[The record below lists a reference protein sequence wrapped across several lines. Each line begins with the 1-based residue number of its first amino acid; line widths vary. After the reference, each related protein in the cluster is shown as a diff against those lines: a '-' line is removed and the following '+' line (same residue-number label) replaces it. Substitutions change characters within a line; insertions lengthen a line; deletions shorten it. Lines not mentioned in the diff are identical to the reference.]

1 MAGIEYRVKLENAD
15 WLVSNVKCAA
25 TCPVHTRSGN
35 YITLIAEGRFEEA
48 YWYARM
54 PNPFASTCGR
64 ICAHPCET
72 TCNRGRLDKPLAIR
86 ALKRFLTER
95 YGVESPR
102 ALDLKERLGLSK
114 SPIRAEKVAIIG
126 AGPAGLAC
134 AHDLAL
140 LGYLPVIFEASPVA
154 GGMLR
159 LGIPEY
165 RLSRQLLQREIDYI
179 TNLGATIEY
188 NKRLGQDITIEEL
201 RKDYSALFIACGAQ
215 KARDFQI
222 EGKNLDG
229 VLKGISF
236 LRDIN
241 LGNAVDLGKTVV
253 VIGGGN
259 VAFDVAR
266 TAIRSAS
273 TFEEETS
280 TVSHELMDVAR
291 AARFHGAKVHL
302 VCLEPRSGMLAD
314 EEEITAAGEEG
325 ITLHT
330 SRGPHRIVGKEGK
343 AIGLETLAVKSIFDD
358 EGRFNPTFHE
368 GSVEM
373 INAETVILAIG
384 QATDTSFIGPEQG
397 IELNPNST
405 IKIDSDTLATTAE
418 NIFAGGDAAF
428 GPRSAINAISDGRVA
443 AKSIHAYLSGQPAP
457 QQKVKYSVV
466 HRRQYSPRGDYD
478 IRERVTLPLTPIE
491 RRIGIVEIEQTLDE
505 FDAVY
510 EAGRCLHCF
519 YNVSINPENCVLCG
533 RCVEACPMKCI
544 KMVSIHRIEI
554 GAEECNYIEQQ
565 QPDFFAS
572 RNDGTIAVAIVQDEE
587 ACIRCGQCVA
597 ACPADACTM
606 MRIELDE
613 GGVTPMLGKQDDK
626 KVLHASA

>member
-1 MAGIEYRVKLENAD
+1 MTGTPYRVKLENAD

-25 TCPVHTRSGN
+25 TCPVQTRSGN

-48 YWYARM
+48 YWYART

-72 TCNRGRLDKPLAIR
+72 TCNRGRMDKPLAIR

-95 YGVESPR
+95 YGVESSR
-102 ALDLKERLGLSK
+102 VLDLKERLGLSQA
-114 SPIRAEKVAIIG
+114 PTRDDKVAIIG

-140 LGYLPVIFEASPVA
+140 LGYRPHIFEASPVA

-188 NKRLGQDITIEEL
+188 NKRLGQDITFEEL
-201 RKDYSALFIACGAQ
+201 RKDYGALLIACGAQ

-222 EGKNLDG
+222 EGNNLDG

-241 LGNAVDLGKTVV
+241 LGNEVTLGKTVV

-273 TFEEETS
+273 TSEEDAI
-280 TVSHELMDVAR
+280 SHELMDVAR

-325 ITLHT
+325 ISLHT
-330 SRGPHRIVGKEGK
+330 SRGPQRIVGSDGK
-343 AIGLETLAVKSIFDD
+343 VTGLETLAVKNIFDD
-358 EGRFNPTFHE
+358 EGKFNPTFHE
-368 GSVEM
+368 GSSET
-373 INAETVILAIG
+373 INADTVILAIG
-384 QATDTSFIGPEQG
+384 QATDASFIGPDQG

-405 IKIDSDTLATTAE
+405 IKIDPDTLATTVE
-418 NIFAGGDAAF
+418 NVFAGGDAAF

-443 AKSIHAYLSGQPAP
+443 AKSIHAYLSGEPTP
-457 QQKVKYSVV
+457 KQKVKYSVV
-466 HRRQYSPRGDYD
+466 HRREYSPRGDYD
-478 IRERVTLPLTPIE
+478 MRDRVTLPLTPIE

-505 FDAVY
+505 TDAVH

-533 RCVEACPMKCI
+533 RCAEACPMECI
-544 KMVSIHRIEI
+544 KMVSADKIEI
-554 GAEECNYIEQQ
+554 GAKELNYIEKQ
-565 QPDFFAS
+565 QPDFFAN
-572 RNDGTIAVAIVQDEE
+572 RNDGSTAVAMVQDEA

-613 GGVTPMLGKQDDK
+613 GGVTAMLGELDNK
-626 KVLHASA
+626 KELHASA